1 MSRLHKLVPMLGGLL
16 LSKGGR
22 RLAGRHAGKLALAT
36 LAYEV
41 WRSRRDG
48 ARAKAAPQA
57 QTQAQN
63 RARPRS
69 RWSGRTPR

>member
-1 MSRLHKLVPMLGGLL
+1 MSRLHRLVPMLGSLL

-41 WRSRRDG
+41 WRSRRERG
-48 ARAKAAPQA
+48 RAGPAATPPPQRPAR
-57 QTQAQN
+57 
-63 RARPRS
+63 RA